1 MATFKTVVRKKRA
14 DGFYPVYIRIVH
26 RSRMGYIK
34 TDKLITGKQ
43 ISKSGEIKDAVVN
56 EYCSRLILHFTE
68 MINRHD
74 ISNYSVIEL
83 IEYLTRSDED
93 VCFSDYA
100 NLHIERMIKEGHA
113 RNAKNYRLAV
123 NHLERYLGTNHIMF
137 GQLTSSTL
145 QRWIENLATTNRAK
159 EMYPTCVRQIF
170 KKAIVELN
178 DEERNIVRIKFNPWL
193 KITIPKSDSTVKRA
207 ISAEACREFFNRP
220 LPKSKMIS
228 PVPELGRDVALLSLC
243 IGGINTVDLYEL
255 KKKDY
260 NNGIIG
266 YKRAKTKRSRKD
278 EAYME
283 MRIEPFIQE
292 TFNKYLSKD
301 ENDEYLF
308 VFHSRY
314 RDYDSF
320 NANVNIGIRKI
331 CQDMGMAKEDYYCF
345 YTFRH
350 TWATIAQND
359 CDANL
364 YEVAFGLNHS
374 HGMNVTRGYVKIDF
388 SPAWRLNAKIIDF
401 IFFSDKKSKQGK
413 ARDLE
418 APADKMFR
426 ITKKMMI
433 YGRAYFKGKVVS
445 ELTDI
450 GFGTVDDVIAAL
462 AKKLPKSIPTGS
474 TVQFRLTNCDS
485 EREAVYERSK
495 GKGF

>member
-1 MATFKTVVRKKRA
+1 MATLKAVVRKKRA
-14 DGFYPVYIRIVH
+14 NGFYPVYIRIVH

-34 TDKLITGKQ
+34 TDKLVTDKQ
-43 ISKSGEIKDAVVN
+43 ILKSGEIKDAVVN
-56 EYCSRLILHFTE
+56 EYCSRLILHYTDL
-68 MINRHD
+68 INRQD
-74 ISNYSVIEL
+74 ISNYSVMEL

-100 NLHIERMIKEGHA
+100 NLHIERMVKEGHA

-137 GQLTSSTL
+137 GQLTSAVL
-145 QRWIENLATTNRAK
+145 KRWIESLSQTNRAK

-170 KKAIVELN
+170 KKAILELN
-178 DEERNIVRIKFNPWL
+178 DEERDILRIKFNPWL
-193 KITIPKSDSTVKRA
+193 KIAIPKSDSTVKRA

-228 PVPELGRDVALLSLC
+228 PLPELGRDVALLSLC

-266 YKRAKTKRSRKD
+266 YKRAKTRHSRKD

-283 MRIEPFIQE
+283 MRIEPFIQD

-301 ENDEYLF
+301 EDDEYLF

-320 NANVNIGIRKI
+320 NANVNGGIRKI

-401 IFFSDKKSKQGK
+401 IFFSDKKSKQ
-413 ARDLE
+413 
-418 APADKMFR
+418 
-426 ITKKMMI
+426 
-433 YGRAYFKGKVVS
+433 
-445 ELTDI
+445 
-450 GFGTVDDVIAAL
+450 
-462 AKKLPKSIPTGS
+462 
-474 TVQFRLTNCDS
+474 
-485 EREAVYERSK
+485 
-495 GKGF
+495 

>member
-1 MATFKTVVRKKRA
+1 MATLKAVVRKKRA

-34 TDKLITGKQ
+34 TDKLITDKQ
-43 ISKSGEIKDAVVN
+43 ILKSGEIKDAVVN
-56 EYCSRLILHFTE
+56 EYCSRLILHYTDL
-68 MINRHD
+68 INRQD
-74 ISNYSVIEL
+74 ISNYSVVEL

-100 NLHIERMIKEGHA
+100 NLHIDRMIKEGHA

-137 GQLTSSTL
+137 GQLTSAVL
-145 QRWIENLATTNRAK
+145 KRWIESLSQTNRAK

-170 KKAIVELN
+170 KKAILELN
-178 DEERNIVRIKFNPWL
+178 DEERDIVRIKFNPWL
-193 KITIPKSDSTVKRA
+193 KIAIPKSDSTVKRA

-266 YKRAKTKRSRKD
+266 YKRAKTRHSRKD

-283 MRIEPFIQE
+283 MRIEPFIQD
-292 TFNKYLSKD
+292 TFNKYLSRD

-320 NANVNIGIRKI
+320 NANVNGGIRKI

-433 YGRAYFKGKVVS
+433 YSFLTSQNTSLNAVLTIQTTSLKSNKAIISSGKIYMS
-445 ELTDI
+445 SNNSNI
-450 GFGTVDDVIAAL
+450 I
-462 AKKLPKSIPTGS
+462 SH
-474 TVQFRLTNCDS
+474 
-485 EREAVYERSK
+485 
-495 GKGF
+495 

>member
-1 MATFKTVVRKKRA
+1 MATLKAVVRKKRA

-34 TDKLITGKQ
+34 TDKLITDKQ
-43 ISKSGEIKDAVVN
+43 ILKSGEIKDAVVN
-56 EYCSRLILHFTE
+56 EYCSRLILHYTDL
-68 MINRHD
+68 INRQD
-74 ISNYSVIEL
+74 ISNYSVVEL

-100 NLHIERMIKEGHA
+100 NLHIDRMIKEGHA

-137 GQLTSSTL
+137 GQLTSAVL
-145 QRWIENLATTNRAK
+145 KRWIESLSQTNRAK

-170 KKAIVELN
+170 KKAILELN
-178 DEERNIVRIKFNPWL
+178 DEERDIVRIKFNPWL
-193 KITIPKSDSTVKRA
+193 KIAIPKSDSTMKRA

-228 PVPELGRDVALLSLC
+228 PLPELGRDVALLSLC

-266 YKRAKTKRSRKD
+266 YKRAKTRHSRKD

-283 MRIEPFIQE
+283 MRIEPFIQD

-320 NANVNIGIRKI
+320 NANVNGGIRKI
-331 CQDMGMAKEDYYCF
+331 CKAMGMAKEDCYCY

-401 IFFSDKKSKQGK
+401 IFFSNKKSKQGK

-426 ITKKMMI
+426 ITPKKMI
-433 YGRAYFKGKVVS
+433 YGRAYFKGDVIA

-450 GFGTVDDVIAAL
+450 GFNTVDDVIAAL
-462 AKKLPKSIPTGS
+462 VKLLPKNIPIGCN
-474 TVQFRLTNCDS
+474 VQFRLTNCDS
-485 EREAVYERSK
+485 QQEAVYERSK

>member
-1 MATFKTVVRKKRA
+1 MATLKAVVRKKRA
-14 DGFYPVYIRIVH
+14 NGFYPVYIRIVH

-34 TDKLITGKQ
+34 TDKLVTDKQ
-43 ISKSGEIKDAVVN
+43 ILKSGEIKDAVVN
-56 EYCSRLILHFTE
+56 EYCSRLILHYTDL
-68 MINRHD
+68 INRQD
-74 ISNYSVIEL
+74 ISNYSVMEL

-100 NLHIERMIKEGHA
+100 NLHIERMVKEGHA

-137 GQLTSSTL
+137 GQLTSAVL
-145 QRWIENLATTNRAK
+145 KRWIESLSQTNRAK

-170 KKAIVELN
+170 KKAILELN
-178 DEERNIVRIKFNPWL
+178 DEERDILRIKFNPWL
-193 KITIPKSDSTVKRA
+193 KIAIPKSDSTVKRA

-228 PVPELGRDVALLSLC
+228 PLPELGRDVALLSLC

-266 YKRAKTKRSRKD
+266 YKRAKTRHSRKD

-283 MRIEPFIQE
+283 MRIEPFIQD

-301 ENDEYLF
+301 EDDEYLF

-320 NANVNIGIRKI
+320 NANVNGGIRKI

-413 ARDLE
+413 ARDL
-418 APADKMFR
+418 
-426 ITKKMMI
+426 
-433 YGRAYFKGKVVS
+433 
-445 ELTDI
+445 
-450 GFGTVDDVIAAL
+450 
-462 AKKLPKSIPTGS
+462 
-474 TVQFRLTNCDS
+474 
-485 EREAVYERSK
+485 
-495 GKGF
+495 

>member
-1 MATFKTVVRKKRA
+1 MATLKAVVRKKRA
-14 DGFYPVYIRIVH
+14 NGFYPVYIRIVH

-34 TDKLITGKQ
+34 TDKLVTDKQ
-43 ISKSGEIKDAVVN
+43 ILKSGEIKDAVVN
-56 EYCSRLILHFTE
+56 EYCSRLILHYTDL
-68 MINRHD
+68 INRQD
-74 ISNYSVIEL
+74 ISNYSVMEL

-100 NLHIERMIKEGHA
+100 NLHIERMVKEGHA

-137 GQLTSSTL
+137 GQLTSAVL
-145 QRWIENLATTNRAK
+145 KRWIESLSQTNRAK

-170 KKAIVELN
+170 KKAILELN
-178 DEERNIVRIKFNPWL
+178 DEERDILRIKFNPWL
-193 KITIPKSDSTVKRA
+193 KIAIPKSDSTVKRA

-228 PVPELGRDVALLSLC
+228 PLPELGRDVALLSLC

-266 YKRAKTKRSRKD
+266 YKRAKTRHSRKD

-283 MRIEPFIQE
+283 MRIEPFIQD

-301 ENDEYLF
+301 EDDEYLF

-320 NANVNIGIRKI
+320 NAYVNGGIRKI

-401 IFFSDKKSKQGK
+401 IFFSDKKSKQ
-413 ARDLE
+413 
-418 APADKMFR
+418 
-426 ITKKMMI
+426 
-433 YGRAYFKGKVVS
+433 
-445 ELTDI
+445 
-450 GFGTVDDVIAAL
+450 
-462 AKKLPKSIPTGS
+462 
-474 TVQFRLTNCDS
+474 
-485 EREAVYERSK
+485 
-495 GKGF
+495 